1 MKGKKE
7 RKKER
12 KKNKKERG
20 GKKNDLGIV
29 KNVPSM
35 YPLPI
40 PLHIAGVAPVVKT
53 GSVKGTDERGE
64 KKKEREREGDDEVTG

>member
-1 MKGKKE
+1 M
-7 RKKER
+7 
-12 KKNKKERG
+12 
-20 GKKNDLGIV
+20 